1 MRKTIAG
8 TRFMQSSLL
17 AERIWRRQQ
26 YGEKFGPWQTNHGQ
40 SWSDSE
46 QKYNFS
52 FLILKINICIVNKD
66 VNRNQTCFYW
76 VKKIINGRYS
86 IYLGLRKKCK
96 FIYSNDYFSFKSN
109 NNNNNDKS
117 NSFTSTDDESL

>member
-46 QKYNFS
+46 QKYSFS

-76 VKKIINGRYS
+76 VKKIINGRYR
-86 IYLGLRKKCK
+86 IYLGLRKNACLSTVMT
-96 FIYSNDYFSFKSN
+96 FFHFMS
-109 NNNNNDKS
+109 NNNDKS